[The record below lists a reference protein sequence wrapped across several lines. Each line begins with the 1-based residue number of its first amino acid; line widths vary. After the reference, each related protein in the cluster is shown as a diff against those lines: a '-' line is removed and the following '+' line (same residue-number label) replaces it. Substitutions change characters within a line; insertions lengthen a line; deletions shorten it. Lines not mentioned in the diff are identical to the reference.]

1 MLHGYTIQ
9 QCMPNSLIGGI
20 QFLVTGSAWF
30 VKDMVDKFFEHSGN
44 FIDCDIR
51 TCDREHESWGL
62 YFG

>member
-1 MLHGYTIQ
+1 MYAKQ
-9 QCMPNSLIGGI
+9 LIGGI

-30 VKDMVDKFFEHSGN
+30 VKDVVDKFFEHSGN